1 MECQQPATNTI
12 PKTGQP
18 TLVAEYEQFR
28 NRWKLTEFLDS
39 GPNRL
44 VVLGRVLDG
53 RYVHRD
59 GARLFLLGSCSA
71 SLREHRVVLREFATV
86 NRHTASGLPGVF
98 VCPNQHL
105 HVCRAKG
112 ERMSGDPYWNER
124 MNWTYE
130 LIHFESNFWGTDGS
144 EEVIWMLPMDSGW
157 FYDNFRYTRRIEQYI
172 TKELTWK
179 YPRL

>member
-44 VVLGRVLDG
+44 VVLGCVLDG
-53 RYVHRD
+53 RCVHRD
-59 GARLFLLGSCSA
+59 GARLFLLGSRSA

-86 NRHTASGLPGVF
+86 NWHTASGFPGVL
-98 VCPNQHL
+98 VCPDQHL
-105 HVCRAKG
+105 HV
-112 ERMSGDPYWNER
+112 GDW
-124 MNWTYE
+124 
-130 LIHFESNFWGTDGS
+130 
-144 EEVIWMLPMDSGW
+144 
-157 FYDNFRYTRRIEQYI
+157 
-172 TKELTWK
+172 
-179 YPRL
+179 